1 MQPLNIL
8 GFDIPDWG
16 IAIGVFCLFLVAS
29 WLVRTVLARA
39 IDKGIPG
46 KRIGHHMGRWAAFL
60 LTVIGVLYALNIAG
74 FKIGPAVGAL
84 GIGGA
89 AIAIASQEILHNLI
103 AGVIIQARRPFVID
117 DQITAMDIDG
127 TVLDIDLRT
136 VRLRTFDG
144 LDALLPNAAVLAAP
158 IINHTRTPKRRT
170 KLPVG
175 VRYDTDLA
183 AAQKLLLETVR
194 QVPGVDDDPGPSVWV
209 KEFADSSINLE
220 IMFWHDSEMSAVWR
234 VRSAVAIAV
243 KSALDEAGIEI
254 PFPQRT
260 VWFSNSDLA
269 ADMEGASTQ
278 AGSG

>member
-1 MQPLNIL
+1 MLPLNIF

-16 IAIGVFCLFLVAS
+16 VAIGVLCLFLVAS
-29 WLVRTVLARA
+29 WLARTVLARA
-39 IDKGIPG
+39 IDKGIPER
-46 KRIGHHMGRWAAFL
+46 RIGRHIGRWAAFL
-60 LTVIGVLYALNIAG
+60 LAVVGVLYALSIAG
-74 FKIGPAVGAL
+74 VKVGPAVGAL
-84 GIGGA
+84 GIGGV

-103 AGVIIQARRPFVID
+103 AGVIIQARRPFVVN

-127 TVLDIDLRT
+127 TVIDIDLRT

-158 IINHTRTPKRRT
+158 IINHTRTPSRRT
-170 KLPVG
+170 RLPVG

-183 AAQKLLLETVR
+183 AARKLLLETVR
-194 QVPGVDDDPGPSVWV
+194 QVPGVDAEPEPAVWV
-209 KEFADSSINLE
+209 KEFADSSISLE
-220 IMFWHDSEMSAVWR
+220 IMFWHESDVMTVWK

-269 ADMEGASTQ
+269 ANMEGARPQ